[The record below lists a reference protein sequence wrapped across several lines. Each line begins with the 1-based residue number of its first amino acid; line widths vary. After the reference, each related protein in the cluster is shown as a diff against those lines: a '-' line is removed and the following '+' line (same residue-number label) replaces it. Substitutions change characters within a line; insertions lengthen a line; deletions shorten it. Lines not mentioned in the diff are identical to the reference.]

1 MAKVDV
7 NFSDQLRKN
16 LEFQEN
22 YGSRKSVF
30 SPHWTGS
37 EGDRAAI
44 MRMVYPSP
52 QAKAYFKSPAYN
64 AFTRNYVTTALQ
76 GQGKTIADPVQLTQA
91 DYHPEVG
98 RSKNI
103 VQTFWPFVD
112 MKWPEKEKEIYLSL
126 AVLFGGVSYLLF
138 L

>member
-1 MAKVDV
+1 MAQVDV
-7 NFSDQLRKN
+7 DFSKQRRKN

-52 QAKAYFKSPAYN
+52 QAQSYFRSPAYN
-64 AFTRNYVTTALQ
+64 SYNRNYVTTALQ
-76 GQGKTIADPVQLTQA
+76 GQGKTIADPVQLTDV
-91 DYHPEVG
+91 DYRPDIG
-98 RSKNI
+98 ASKNMI
-103 VQTFWPFVD
+103 KTAWPFVS
-112 MKWPEKEKEIYLSL
+112 MEWPNNQNEMYLSM
-126 AVLFGGVSYLLF
+126 AVLFGAVSYLLF

>member
-1 MAKVDV
+1 MSKVDV
-7 NFSDQLRKN
+7 NFAQQQRKN
-16 LEFQEN
+16 LEYQAN

-52 QAKAYFKSPAYN
+52 QAASYFKSPAYN
-64 AFTRNYVTTALQ
+64 AYTRNYVTTALQ
-76 GQGKTIADPVQLTQA
+76 GQGKTIADPVQLTDIDYKPQTGRNSNFIYTAWPKVGQA
-91 DYHPEVG
+91 MSQQQE
-98 RSKNI
+98 
-103 VQTFWPFVD
+103 
-112 MKWPEKEKEIYLSL
+112 MYLGM
-126 AVLFGGVSYLLF
+126 ATLFGAASFLLF